1 MPLTE
6 KERQQINTI
15 VARFEADTGIQ
26 AVAAVTSRADA
37 YPEIPWKAYAM
48 GSAFGA
54 ALAALN
60 PLVISGWTHASL
72 IAFDAMLILSSG
84 ATLAL
89 VAAFVPSIGRLF
101 LDRLRAQAEALQYA
115 QSMFLERQ
123 LFRTRARRA
132 VLVVACRF
140 ERIAIVVTDTGLAQY
155 APPSALNAIGA
166 DAKPVLSRGRGEDLV
181 AAFDFVFTRVKALL
195 AQGGCATTPPEAN
208 EIDDDVVT
216 ERGT

>member
-26 AVAAVTSRADA
+26 AVAAVTSKADA

-48 GSAFGA
+48 GSGVGA
-54 ALAALN
+54 AFAALN
-60 PLVISGWTHASL
+60 PLIISGWSHAGI

-84 ATLAL
+84 AAL
-89 VAAFVPSIGRLF
+89 SLLAAFVPAIGRLF
-101 LDRLRAQAEALQYA
+101 LDRLRAQGEAEQYA
-115 QSMFLERQ
+115 QSMFLERE
-123 LFRTRARRA
+123 LFRTRSRRA
-132 VLVVACRF
+132 VLVVLCRF
-140 ERIAIVVTDTGLAQY
+140 ERIAIVITDKGLAQY
-155 APPSALNAIGA
+155 APPSALHAIGGEAKSVLARGGGA
-166 DAKPVLSRGRGEDLV
+166 DTV
-181 AAFDFVFTRVKALL
+181 AAFESVFGSIKALL
-195 AQGGCATTPPEAN
+195 AHGGLEAAPLEAN